1 MQTFNSF
8 LISDITYLSFSG
20 GSAVFGFVP
29 VHMQCRH
36 HQSDMG
42 GDNCSLRFLVGWF
55 RTKLPVKFRHQ
66 TSYLSHVLSAV
77 NMISQFDISFSNRKI
92 QPNIHRAI
100 QIFRTDFFKFADTR
114 VSHINF

>member
-8 LISDITYLSFSG
+8 LSVILHICFSG

-29 VHMQCRH
+29 VRMQWRH
-36 HQSDMG
+36 HQSELG
-42 GDNCSLRFLVGWF
+42 GDNCSLRFVVGWF

-77 NMISQFDISFSNRKI
+77 NMTSLFDI
-92 QPNIHRAI
+92 
-100 QIFRTDFFKFADTR
+100 
-114 VSHINF
+114 